1 MLDPEIGRIVAGLPG
16 RDPRSAAPGLSEL
29 RDAARA
35 FIPLAGPAPECPT
48 REHRAPGVPPMRIYD
63 PPGARG
69 SCVFL
74 HGGAFVRG
82 DLDTHDVLCRRLA
95 LSAGTQVVAVDY
107 RRAPEHPFPAAWDD
121 ALAAVHH
128 TASRTGAPVRVAGDS
143 AGGCLAAAAALDAR
157 DVVDG
162 QLLLY
167 PVTDATQ
174 SARSLREHADEPLLT
189 REQVAWSWEQVRGA
203 AAPDDP
209 RLSPLHAAGL
219 AGAPPAYVLTAE
231 HDPLRDDGASYA
243 RALREAG
250 VAVEHRHLA
259 GAPHNVAL
267 LTGESALA
275 RDAVAHAAAWLRRV
289 GRGA

>member
-1 MLDPEIGRIVAGLPG
+1 MLDSEIGRIIAELPR
-16 RDPRSAAPGLSEL
+16 RDARSAAPSLSDL

-35 FIPLAGPAPECPT
+35 LIPLAGPAPECPT
-48 REHRAPGVPPMRIYD
+48 RRHRAPGVPPMRVYD

-95 LSAGTQVVAVDY
+95 LGGGTEIVAVDY

-121 ALAAVHH
+121 ALAAVRHA
-128 TASRTGAPVRVAGDS
+128 ASRAGGPVCVAGDS

-157 DVVDG
+157 DLVAG

-174 SARSLREHADEPLLT
+174 AARSLREHADGPLLT

-209 RLSPLHAAGL
+209 RLSPLHAGRL
-219 AGAPPAYVLTAE
+219 AGAPAAYVLTAE

-243 RALREAG
+243 LRLRAAG
-250 VAVEHRHLA
+250 VPVEHRHLA

-289 GRGA
+289 GERA